1 VCNFFGPPN
10 NIILTHS
17 SRAGHENSYKFGRQ
31 IEKARVESQPIVTI
45 EATLQ
50 LTIPALIKSSTKD
63 LWNQEL
69 KMKKWYTIKVNLTKV
84 PDINSFVS
92 VGFPA

>member
-1 VCNFFGPPN
+1 MSRHANCGRVTNTVTRSIN
-10 NIILTHS
+10 NKYYF
-17 SRAGHENSYKFGRQ
+17 ARQ
-31 IEKARVESQPIVTI
+31 IEKAWVESQPIVTN

-63 LWNQEL
+63 LKL
-69 KMKKWYTIKVNLTKV
+69 KSLMMRKGIPKRVNLTKDSKS
-84 PDINSFVS
+84 PISFVP

>member
-1 VCNFFGPPN
+1 M
-10 NIILTHS
+10 LRHAES
-17 SRAGHENSYKFGRQ
+17 SRGSNTVTGSINNKYYFKRQ
-31 IEKARVESQPIVTI
+31 IEKAWVESQPIVTN

-63 LWNQEL
+63 LKL
-69 KMKKWYTIKVNLTKV
+69 KSLMMRKGIPKRVNLTKDSKS
-84 PDINSFVS
+84 PISFVP

>member
-1 VCNFFGPPN
+1 MAKKSAAAGWVSNTVSD
-10 NIILTHS
+10 LTIDK
-17 SRAGHENSYKFGRQ
+17 YYLKRQ
-31 IEKARVESQPIVTI
+31 IEKAWVESQPIVTN

-63 LWNQEL
+63 LKL
-69 KMKKWYTIKVNLTKV
+69 KSVMMRKGIPKRVNLTKHSKS
-84 PDINSFVS
+84 PISFVP

>member
-1 VCNFFGPPN
+1 MIFKHGNRY
-10 NIILTHS
+10 LL
-17 SRAGHENSYKFGRQ
+17 ERQ

-63 LWNQEL
+63 LWNQGL
-69 KMKKWYTIKVNLTKV
+69 MMKKWYTIKVNLTKV
-84 PDINSFVS
+84 PEKIHLCQ
-92 VGFPA
+92 

>member
-1 VCNFFGPPN
+1 MIFKHGNRY
-10 NIILTHS
+10 LL
-17 SRAGHENSYKFGRQ
+17 ERQ

-63 LWNQEL
+63 LCNLGL
-69 KMKKWYTIKVNLTKV
+69 KMKEWYTIKVNLTKV
-84 PDINSFVS
+84 PEKIHLYQ
-92 VGFPA
+92 